1 MVSEKKSIKKD
12 SYNAKSIQA
21 LEGLQAVRKRPGM
34 YIGDVTKRGFHHLVF
49 EVIDNCVDEALA
61 GFCDLISVNINKDES
76 ITLEDNGR
84 GIPVDMHPQK
94 KKPAVEV
101 ILTTLHAGGKFDSK
115 TYAVSGG
122 LHGVGV
128 TVVNFLSEFLEVEI
142 SRDGAIWH
150 QRYEL
155 GKVASKLK
163 SIKKS
168 SKTGSKI
175 TFKPDSNI
183 FQPVINTN
191 GRYDFE
197 PKFDFDYLCNRIREL
212 AFLNGGLKLSI
223 NDERDS
229 KSETFFYKGGINSFV
244 EHLNNGKK
252 VVNSKPI
259 FIKGSKEGTIVEI
272 AIQYNDGYSE
282 NIYSYVNNI
291 NTIEGGTHLSGFR
304 SALTRSINKYAKDQN
319 LFKNQ
324 NIQIT
329 GDDTR
334 EGLAAVVSIKVPE
347 PKFEGQTK
355 TKLGNSETSGIVES
369 LMNDFLGDFFEK
381 NPSQAKKIVGKS
393 IDAAKAREAAKKARD
408 LTRRKSALDLGSLP
422 GKLADCQEKD
432 PEKSELF
439 IVEGE
444 SAGGS
449 AKQGRD
455 RKTQAV
461 LPLKGKV
468 INVQKARLDKVLS
481 NDEIGTLITA
491 MGVGAPVMPS
501 EIDGDDGIDIE
512 KLRYG
517 KIILMTDADIDGS
530 HIRTLLLTFFYN
542 HYKELIRKKKLFIA
556 QPPLFKL
563 KKGNKDTYIQDEDGL
578 DDFLLENSIN
588 ELITKES
595 LKKNNITNEDLLK
608 SISHFRRYKVYL
620 DNLERSG
627 MDLRI
632 LNILVPLI
640 HGMKDVNV
648 SGIEKKIAKE
658 FKKARIENP
667 LIEYSYSKESENS
680 LIFSVKNQGRIKDST
695 INSSFLESQIFNEAI
710 KEYSNSMSKISFP
723 ISLESKAGDI
733 YEFTSLSSLLDK
745 LSEIGKKGYSIQRY
759 KGLGEMNPEQLW
771 ETTLD
776 PTLRVLKEVTI
787 ADIEDI
793 DKDSKESNLFED
805 LMGDQVEPR
814 KKIIEDNALYVSNLD
829 I

>member
-1 MVSEKKSIKKD
+1 M
-12 SYNAKSIQA
+12 Y
-21 LEGLQAVRKRPGM
+21 KR
-34 YIGDVTKRGFHHLVF
+34 
-49 EVIDNCVDEALA
+49 
-61 GFCDLISVNINKDES
+61 
-76 ITLEDNGR
+76 
-84 GIPVDMHPQK
+84 Q
-94 KKPAVEV
+94 
-101 ILTTLHAGGKFDSK
+101 
-115 TYAVSGG
+115 
-122 LHGVGV
+122 
-128 TVVNFLSEFLEVEI
+128 
-142 SRDGAIWH
+142 
-150 QRYEL
+150 
-155 GKVASKLK
+155 
-163 SIKKS
+163 
-168 SKTGSKI
+168 
-175 TFKPDSNI
+175 
-183 FQPVINTN
+183 
-191 GRYDFE
+191 
-197 PKFDFDYLCNRIREL
+197 
-212 AFLNGGLKLSI
+212 
-223 NDERDS
+223 
-229 KSETFFYKGGINSFV
+229 V

-491 MGVGAPVMPS
+491 MGVGAPVMSS

-563 KKGNKDTYIQDEDGL
+563 RKGNKDTYIQDEDGL

-608 SISHFRRYKVYL
+608 SIAHFRRYNVYL

-640 HGMKDVNV
+640 HEMKDVNV

-733 YEFTSLSSLLDK
+733 YEFTSLNSLLDK

-814 KKIIEDNALYVSNLD
+814 KKIIEDNALYLSL
-829 I
+829 IHI

>member
-1 MVSEKKSIKKD
+1 MCI
-12 SYNAKSIQA
+12 
-21 LEGLQAVRKRPGM
+21 
-34 YIGDVTKRGFHHLVF
+34 
-49 EVIDNCVDEALA
+49 
-61 GFCDLISVNINKDES
+61 
-76 ITLEDNGR
+76 
-84 GIPVDMHPQK
+84 
-94 KKPAVEV
+94 
-101 ILTTLHAGGKFDSK
+101 
-115 TYAVSGG
+115 
-122 LHGVGV
+122 
-128 TVVNFLSEFLEVEI
+128 
-142 SRDGAIWH
+142 
-150 QRYEL
+150 
-155 GKVASKLK
+155 
-163 SIKKS
+163 
-168 SKTGSKI
+168 
-175 TFKPDSNI
+175 
-183 FQPVINTN
+183 
-191 GRYDFE
+191 
-197 PKFDFDYLCNRIREL
+197 
-212 AFLNGGLKLSI
+212 
-223 NDERDS
+223 RDS
-229 KSETFFYKGGINSFV
+229 
-244 EHLNNGKK
+244 
-252 VVNSKPI
+252 
-259 FIKGSKEGTIVEI
+259 SKEGTIVEI

-491 MGVGAPVMPS
+491 MGVGAPVMSS

-563 KKGNKDTYIQDEDGL
+563 RKGNKDTYIQDEDGL

-608 SISHFRRYKVYL
+608 SIAHFRRYNVYL

-640 HGMKDVNV
+640 HEMKDVNV
-648 SGIEKKIAKE
+648 SGIEKKMAKE

>member
-1 MVSEKKSIKKD
+1 M
-12 SYNAKSIQA
+12 
-21 LEGLQAVRKRPGM
+21 
-34 YIGDVTKRGFHHLVF
+34 
-49 EVIDNCVDEALA
+49 
-61 GFCDLISVNINKDES
+61 
-76 ITLEDNGR
+76 
-84 GIPVDMHPQK
+84 
-94 KKPAVEV
+94 
-101 ILTTLHAGGKFDSK
+101 
-115 TYAVSGG
+115 
-122 LHGVGV
+122 
-128 TVVNFLSEFLEVEI
+128 
-142 SRDGAIWH
+142 
-150 QRYEL
+150 
-155 GKVASKLK
+155 
-163 SIKKS
+163 
-168 SKTGSKI
+168 
-175 TFKPDSNI
+175 
-183 FQPVINTN
+183 
-191 GRYDFE
+191 
-197 PKFDFDYLCNRIREL
+197 
-212 AFLNGGLKLSI
+212 
-223 NDERDS
+223 
-229 KSETFFYKGGINSFV
+229 
-244 EHLNNGKK
+244 
-252 VVNSKPI
+252 
-259 FIKGSKEGTIVEI
+259 
-272 AIQYNDGYSE
+272 
-282 NIYSYVNNI
+282 
-291 NTIEGGTHLSGFR
+291 
-304 SALTRSINKYAKDQN
+304 
-319 LFKNQ
+319 
-324 NIQIT
+324 
-329 GDDTR
+329 
-334 EGLAAVVSIKVPE
+334 AAVVSIKVPE